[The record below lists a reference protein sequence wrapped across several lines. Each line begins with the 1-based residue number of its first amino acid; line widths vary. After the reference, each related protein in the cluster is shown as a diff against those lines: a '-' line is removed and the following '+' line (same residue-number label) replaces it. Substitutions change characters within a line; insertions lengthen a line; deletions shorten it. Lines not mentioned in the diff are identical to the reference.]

1 MNSIFKNRSQPTVV
15 TPRIKLLIIILSDMV
30 RLMSILVRIDCQ
42 LTRLI
47 TKTRPILRTK
57 PSKENFMV
65 ATKTQT
71 LEKQK
76 ALQVL
81 NHFLDQFKNCC
92 KQKQSPNAAN
102 FENILSHDFQNSSNG
117 KLIGKN
123 IQDFLKRIQEVQKKY
138 SQLDFTHLR
147 DCLIS
152 DNKAIIQY
160 DMNLTLQNGE
170 KRLLNIMAIA
180 TIDGDHITHW
190 SQVSHDK
197 EKDHLNS

>member
-65 ATKTQT
+65 ATKNQS

-92 KQKQSPNAAN
+92 
-102 FENILSHDFQNSSNG
+102 
-117 KLIGKN
+117 
-123 IQDFLKRIQEVQKKY
+123 
-138 SQLDFTHLR
+138 
-147 DCLIS
+147 
-152 DNKAIIQY
+152 
-160 DMNLTLQNGE
+160 
-170 KRLLNIMAIA
+170 
-180 TIDGDHITHW
+180 
-190 SQVSHDK
+190 
-197 EKDHLNS
+197 

>member
-1 MNSIFKNRSQPTVV
+1 MNLIAKIGLNPRWLLT
-15 TPRIKLLIIILSDMV
+15 RIKLLIIILSDMV

-65 ATKTQT
+65 ATKTQA

-138 SQLDFTHLR
+138 SHVEFSHLH

-152 DNKAIIQY
+152 GNKATIQY
-160 DMNLTLQNGE
+160 DMTLHHKME
-170 KRLLNIMAIA
+170 KN
-180 TIDGDHITHW
+180 
-190 SQVSHDK
+190 VC
-197 EKDHLNS
+197 